1 MSTPNIRNADL
12 SDLKEIMDIYEYARK
27 FMKQTGNRNQWAN
40 KFPPESLIKE
50 DIEKKQLYII
60 EKSGF
65 ICGVFAFI
73 IGNDPTYSIIKN
85 GEWLSYE
92 KYGTVHRVASNGKS
106 KGIFNEIITFCESK
120 ISHLRIDTH
129 KDNKIMQHLIEK
141 NGFYKCGI
149 IYVTDGTPRF
159 VYEKI

>member
-92 KYGTVHRVASNGKS
+92 KYGTVHRGVSNGKS

>member
-40 KFPPESLIKE
+40 KFPPENLIKE
-50 DIEKKQLYII
+50 DIETKQLYII

-149 IYVTDGTPRF
+149 IYVTDGPPRF

>member
-40 KFPPESLIKE
+40 KFPPENLIKE

-106 KGIFNEIITFCESK
+106 KGIFIEIITFCESK

>member
-40 KFPPESLIKE
+40 KFPPENLIKE

>member
-92 KYGTVHRVASNGKS
+92 KYGTVHRVVSNGKS

>member
-50 DIEKKQLYII
+50 HIEKKQLYII

-149 IYVTDGTPRF
+149 IYVTDGTPRC

>member
-40 KFPPESLIKE
+40 KFSPESLIKE

-120 ISHLRIDTH
+120 INHLRIDTH

-141 NGFYKCGI
+141 NGFHKCGI
-149 IYVTDGTPRF
+149 IYVADGTPRLA
-159 VYEKI
+159 YEKI

>member
-141 NGFYKCGI
+141 NGFHKCGI
-149 IYVTDGTPRF
+149 IYVADGTSRLA
-159 VYEKI
+159 YEKI

>member
-1 MSTPNIRNADL
+1 
-12 SDLKEIMDIYEYARK
+12 
-27 FMKQTGNRNQWAN
+27 
-40 KFPPESLIKE
+40 
-50 DIEKKQLYII
+50 
-60 EKSGF
+60 
-65 ICGVFAFI
+65 
-73 IGNDPTYSIIKN
+73 TYSIIKN

-141 NGFYKCGI
+141 NGFHKCGI
-149 IYVTDGTPRF
+149 IYVADGTSRLA
-159 VYEKI
+159 YEKI

>member
-27 FMKQTGNRNQWAN
+27 FMKQTGNRNQWVN

>member
-106 KGIFNEIITFCESK
+106 KGIFNEIIKFCESK
-120 ISHLRIDTH
+120 INHLRIDTH

>member
-40 KFPPESLIKE
+40 KFPPENLIKE
-50 DIEKKQLYII
+50 DIETKQLYII

>member
-1 MSTPNIRNADL
+1 
-12 SDLKEIMDIYEYARK
+12 
-27 FMKQTGNRNQWAN
+27 MKQTGNRNQWAN

-92 KYGTVHRVASNGKS
+92 KYGTVHRIASNGKS

-141 NGFYKCGI
+141 NGFHKCGI
-149 IYVTDGTPRF
+149 IYVADGTPRLA
-159 VYEKI
+159 YEKI

>member
-40 KFPPESLIKE
+40 KFPPENLIKE

-120 ISHLRIDTH
+120 ISHL
-129 KDNKIMQHLIEK
+129 IEK

-149 IYVTDGTPRF
+149 IYVTDGTSRLA
-159 VYEKI
+159 YEKI

>member
-40 KFPPESLIKE
+40 KFPPENLIKE

-120 ISHLRIDTH
+120 INHLRIDTH

-149 IYVTDGTPRF
+149 IYVTDGTSRLA
-159 VYEKI
+159 YEKI

>member
-73 IGNDPTYSIIKN
+73 IGNDPTYSTIEN
-85 GEWLSYE
+85 GTWLSDKE
-92 KYGTVHRVASNGKS
+92 YGTIHRIAGNGKV
-106 KGIFNEIITFCESK
+106 KRIFDEIITFCESK
-120 ISHLRIDTH
+120 INHLRIDTH
-129 KDNKIMQHLIEK
+129 KDNKIMQYLIEK
-141 NGFYKCGI
+141 NGFHKCGV
-149 IYVTDGTPRF
+149 IYVTDGTPRLA
-159 VYEKI
+159 YEKI

>member
-92 KYGTVHRVASNGKS
+92 KYRTVHRVASNGKS

>member
-120 ISHLRIDTH
+120 INHLRIDTH

>member
-40 KFPPESLIKE
+40 KFPPENLIKE

-73 IGNDPTYSIIKN
+73 IRNDPTYSIIKN

-120 ISHLRIDTH
+120 INHLRIDTH

-149 IYVTDGTPRF
+149 IYVTDGTSRLA
-159 VYEKI
+159 YEKI

>member
-40 KFPPESLIKE
+40 KFPPENLIKE

-149 IYVTDGTPRF
+149 IYVTDGTSRLA
-159 VYEKI
+159 YEKI

>member
-40 KFPPESLIKE
+40 KFPPENLIKE

-129 KDNKIMQHLIEK
+129 KDNKIMQHLMEK
-141 NGFYKCGI
+141 NGFHKCGI
-149 IYVTDGTPRF
+149 IYVTDGTPRLA
-159 VYEKI
+159 YEKI

>member
-92 KYGTVHRVASNGKS
+92 IYGTVHRVASNGKS